1 MVYISPEKDEKI
13 LDQIDDD
20 VILDYVWDNLWD
32 NLVDMMNDASEPDDS
47 SWRD

>member
-1 MVYISPEKDEKI
+1 MVYISPEKDTKI

-20 VILDYVWDNLWD
+20 VILDYVWDNLMD
-32 NLVDMMNDASEPDDS
+32 DIQDMMNDASEPDDS

>member
-1 MVYISPEKDEKI
+1 MVYISPEKDMKI

-20 VILDYVWDNLWD
+20 VILDYVWDNLMD
-32 NLVDMMNDASEPDDS
+32 DIQDMMNDASEPDDS

>member
-20 VILDYVWDNLWD
+20 VILDYVWDNLTEEVMQMVQD
-32 NLVDMMNDASEPDDS
+32 SYDDD
-47 SWRD
+47 RDYRD

>member
-1 MVYISPEKDEKI
+1 MVYISPEKDTKI

-32 NLVDMMNDASEPDDS
+32 NLIDMMNDASEPDDS
-47 SWRD
+47 GWRD

>member
-1 MVYISPEKDEKI
+1 MTYISPEKDMKI

>member
-20 VILDYVWDNLWD
+20 VILDYVWDNLMD
-32 NLVDMMNDASEPDDS
+32 DIQDMMRDASEPDDNH
-47 SWRD
+47 WRD